1 MSDYDLYTLT
11 AFRIEGDDEISIHI
25 DVPFSHRVIKL
36 QCGSQLF
43 ARAIIGV
50 ILSEDTSN

>member
-1 MSDYDLYTLT
+1 MSDHDLYTFA

-25 DVPFSHRVIKL
+25 DVPFSHRVVKL
-36 QCGSQLF
+36 QCGNLLF

-50 ILSEDTSN
+50 ILSEDTRN